1 MSEAKSLILSR
12 LQKEILHLQG
22 FKSVSGVL
30 PVDPGLGPIT
40 HAFPQNKFPEGAIHE
55 FIAYGHENSAATS
68 GFISALLAA
77 FMQHD
82 GVVLWIGAQRKI
94 FPPALQAF
102 GLHPHK
108 IIFIDLRN
116 EREVLWTVEEALKCT
131 GITAVAGELKELGFT
146 ASRRLQLAVE
156 NSHVTGFILRNNPRT
171 IHTTACVTRWQI
183 SSLPSVIIDDLPGV
197 GVPRWKVNLL
207 KVRNGKPGTWEVAWR
222 NGQFYFEEDRHMPA
236 QQPQKQTG

>member
-1 MSEAKSLILSR
+1 MPEAKSLILSR

-22 FKSVSGVL
+22 FKSVNGVL

-40 HAFPQNKFPEGAIHE
+40 HAFPQQHFPEGAVHE
-55 FIAYGHENSAATS
+55 FIAYGQENSAATG

-77 FMQHD
+77 FMRHD
-82 GVVLWIGAQRKI
+82 GVALWIGIQRKL

-102 GLHPHK
+102 GLDPHK
-108 IIFIDLRN
+108 IIFIDLRH
-116 EREVLWTVEEALKCT
+116 ERDVLWAVEEALKCT

-183 SSLPSVIIDDLPGV
+183 SSLPGAIIDELPGV
-197 GVPRWKVNLL
+197 GIPRWKVSLL
-207 KVRNGKPGTWEVAWR
+207 KVRNGQPGTWEVTWR
-222 NGQFYFEEDRHMPA
+222 HGKFHFEEDMRVPA
-236 QQPQKQTG
+236 MQPQKQTG